1 MARATRSIRLAGVS
15 ALSLFI
21 FAGHALAQDAAP
33 LSGPAVK
40 DGSVPGEA
48 RKLTGGQ
55 SADRKEKRDRPL
67 PHPMFMKAFDALK
80 GEGVDKSI
88 ALTSDQQDDLDVLNE
103 DFHQSMMKYR
113 QDHMQEVQQ
122 LRGELTAQ
130 DRKKVDGFLREL
142 GGRPGGKRGERGPG
156 GPGGP
161 EGRRPHGPDGAPPP
175 PPDGENAPPP
185 PPPGDD
191 PMMQDPMNDSKAPT
205 DQAKSENAMGR
216 LREIMEGAPKPADLH
231 AKMIAVLT
239 DAQRPVFDKA
249 LAAEQSKWEQ
259 EQKDRM
265 AQRFA
270 EKGKGAG
277 KGKGKL
283 GKDILG
289 DGGPITSIDD
299 PRLPEK
305 MRDRL
310 KNLPADQQQKALDR
324 LNARLKG
331 DQPK

>member
-1 MARATRSIRLAGVS
+1 MASATRSIRLAGVS